1 MRVDYPALVFADLH
15 AQKKIMP
22 EMAYFFSKTVPEAY
36 KKHKCKS
43 IIIVGDVFHVASQ
56 IDTELYTMVF
66 NNLRWLKER
75 LNTTIHLVMGN
86 HDMFMVDVSPLIPFS
101 TICNVYAHT
110 TITEDGTE
118 FIPYNDIPNELCTKQ
133 GNTFIHYALKDVLD
147 SINFNYGI
155 KYLDPQNKNRWY
167 YAGHIH
173 TPVFKDHVVS
183 LGCPI
188 QWMFDDIMTNKIY
201 AVYQNTKDE
210 EGFIDINTNITKFN
224 VIDVHSLEDLNKP
237 IEYGEIKTFVK
248 LKIHTEEVTKKDI
261 DELKKEINATF
272 IIQRTSTP
280 TKIKGTLD
288 TNTANNPADI
298 YRQFL
303 QQCNTTFNKRE
314 LYQLVL
320 EKISNEN
327 RISKDVC

>member
-1 MRVDYPALVFADLH
+1 
-15 AQKKIMP
+15 
-22 EMAYFFSKTVPEAY
+22 
-36 KKHKCKS
+36 
-43 IIIVGDVFHVASQ
+43 
-56 IDTELYTMVF
+56 
-66 NNLRWLKER
+66 
-75 LNTTIHLVMGN
+75 
-86 HDMFMVDVSPLIPFS
+86 
-101 TICNVYAHT
+101 
-110 TITEDGTE
+110 
-118 FIPYNDIPNELCTKQ
+118 
-133 GNTFIHYALKDVLD
+133 
-147 SINFNYGI
+147 
-155 KYLDPQNKNRWY
+155 
-167 YAGHIH
+167 
-173 TPVFKDHVVS
+173 
-183 LGCPI
+183 
-188 QWMFDDIMTNKIY
+188 MFDDIMTNKIY

-248 LKIHTEEVTKKDI
+248 LKIHTEEVTKKEI